1 MDETYPSNRTTKG
14 ELFARAKAS
23 IESGD
28 QSYRSA
34 AEYYRNAA
42 EALAISEEQ
51 HAATQRE
58 MAEAVGRSLGWVN
71 ALLQWHKA
79 GYRDE
84 TVFGPGSKAAR
95 ERRKPVQAA
104 ERGGR
109 KAKASKAEAVTASVG
124 TNPAAAENASG
135 QGGSANGSERR
146 KTSPQIEILT
156 SQKPSPEEAKSNLL
170 HAISKWWPHMDDAG
184 RAEVI
189 ALIFKQK
196 GLRVA

>member
-1 MDETYPSNRTTKG
+1 MDETYPSNRTTKR

-109 KAKASKAEAVTASVG
+109 KAKASKAEADTASVR
-124 TNPAAAENASG
+124 TNPAATEDASG
-135 QGGSANGSERR
+135 QGGSANGSER
-146 KTSPQIEILT
+146 KTRPQIEVLT

>member
-1 MDETYPSNRTTKG
+1 MDEIYPSNRTTKR

-42 EALAISEEQ
+42 EALAISQEQ

-58 MAEAVGRSLGWVN
+58 MVEAVGWSLGWVN
-71 ALLQWHKA
+71 ALLQWRKE

-109 KAKASKAEAVTASVG
+109 KAKASKAEADTASVRI
-124 TNPAAAENASG
+124 NPAAAENASG
-135 QGGSANGSERR
+135 QGGSANGSER
-146 KTSPQIEILT
+146 KTKPQIEVLT
-156 SQKPSPEEAKSNLL
+156 SQKPSAEEAKSNLL